1 MSEEPWKGQKVL
13 IVEDS
18 QKQQEEIAN
27 IFSSLGL
34 EIQGKVSNGL
44 EALESIKQEKPDLV
58 SLDIIMPVMHG
69 IECLEKIRLMDKDL
83 KVVFVTC
90 LSELHPLKEE
100 YKDRIEEH
108 LLIGK
113 PLDLTDLLKSLSK
126 LYDVAYI
133 APSNSEV
140 EDQEGIDEAS
150 AEKEKQ
156 EHEGA
161 TEG

>member
-69 IECLEKIRLMDKDL
+69 IECFEKIRLMDKDL

-90 LSELHPLKEE
+90 LSELQPLKEE
-100 YKDRIEEH
+100 V
-108 LLIGK
+108 
-113 PLDLTDLLKSLSK
+113 S
-126 LYDVAYI
+126 
-133 APSNSEV
+133 
-140 EDQEGIDEAS
+140 S
-150 AEKEKQ
+150 A
-156 EHEGA
+156 G
-161 TEG
+161 